1 MGQCSEGRC
10 GAWKGMPVVEFNQA
24 RAGTINVL
32 KTCTTD
38 MRWFFLGPSFLV
50 AITTLTHFTNG
61 YKTTAFGISYADVIC
76 STSIAVALCVLAAL
90 HRNALF
96 GFRRT
101 AIVTVTALAACGF
114 LVMKATATFAPDLHG
129 FALILSAISMGLFLG
144 VAAPCWFDFFVGQ
157 TIETV
162 AFSLFASIIGGCAIS
177 WFLLGMTQDR
187 LIAGYCTV
195 VVLAG
200 FSLAYAREK
209 QPMRPNRLDRGERP
223 SFLFLAGP
231 LLTAFLFSFAFMLSV
246 SLVGLESWHTDAGWS
261 MLWPAALVLCAVAL
275 FSKRFNIASLLY
287 LALTLI
293 VAGMLFASFLHV
305 DRSFIFSLATMG
317 CAVNVSYLVILF
329 CNIGGRFAFSSYKL
343 ATLLLLSVFGG
354 CLLGRP
360 AAFVMSSIDRSGALT
375 TLLSICL
382 IIGIIACTLVN
393 LNNRTIQLYSKY
405 RFKDRGGAQSPAVSS
420 LVASY
425 AIGRGLGAREQE
437 ALSLLLAG
445 KTASEVADE
454 MFIAHGTAKAH
465 IRHIYQKLDVHDR
478 VELFDL
484 MRDVD
489 PHFKAPNKV

>member
-1 MGQCSEGRC
+1 MAEFDEVRSAG
-10 GAWKGMPVVEFNQA
+10 KG
-24 RAGTINVL
+24 VL
-32 KTCTTD
+32 RTCTAE
-38 MRWFFLGPSFLV
+38 MRWFSLGPSFLV

-76 STSIAVALCVLAAL
+76 TTSIAVALCVLAASR
-90 HRNALF
+90 RNELF
-96 GFRRT
+96 GFRRRS
-101 AIVTVTALAACGF
+101 IVAVTALTALGF
-114 LVMKATATFAPDLHG
+114 LAMKATAAFAPGLYG
-129 FALILSAISMGLFLG
+129 GALILSAVSMGLFLG
-144 VAAPCWFDFFVGQ
+144 VAAPCWFDCFVGQ
-157 TIETV
+157 SIETV
-162 AFSLFASIIGGCAIS
+162 AFSLFASILAGCAIS

-187 LIAGYCTV
+187 LIAGYCAV
-195 VVLAG
+195 IALAG
-200 FSLAYAREK
+200 LSLVHAREK
-209 QPMRPNRLDRGERP
+209 QPTRPHRVDGEERS

-246 SLVGLESWHTDAGWS
+246 SFVGLESWHTDAGWN

-317 CAVNVSYLVILF
+317 CAVNVSYLIILF
-329 CNIGGRFAFSSYKL
+329 CNIGNRFAFSSYKL
-343 ATLLLLSVFGG
+343 AALLLLSVFGG

-360 AAFVMSSIDRSGALT
+360 AASVMSMLDHSGTLT
-375 TLLSICL
+375 TMFSICL
-382 IIGIIACTLVN
+382 IISIIACTLVN

-405 RFKDRGGAQSPAVSS
+405 RFKERGGGAQSPAVSS
-420 LVASY
+420 LIASY
-425 AIGRGLGAREQE
+425 VVGRGLGAREQE

-465 IRHIYQKLDVHDR
+465 IRHIYKKLDVHDR
-478 VELFDL
+478 AELFEL
-484 MRDVD
+484 MRDID
-489 PHFKAPNKV
+489 PHFKAPAKA